1 VELGL
6 LAAILACCVV
16 KLVILAAL
24 LVPTGFLTRNVVIG
38 AVGVVI
44 GLAVLVIAVRRR
56 SRRDGTCHLPSQTP
70 PSNGRVNGQHHG
82 LMRNEMTRGRSRPGT
97 RARLRRSSSG
107 TSCPARWS
115 RRR

>member
-1 VELGL
+1 VGLGL
-6 LAAILACCVV
+6 LAAILAYCVV

-56 SRRDGTCHLPSQTP
+56 SRRDGTCHLPSPDTDQQWPCQRTAP
-70 PSNGRVNGQHHG
+70 
-82 LMRNEMTRGRSRPGT
+82 RPEAE
-97 RARLRRSSSG
+97 RDD
-107 TSCPARWS
+107 
-115 RRR
+115 